1 MSENSYVYRVEVDVA
16 AVRADKHKD
25 TEEGLLSDLF
35 ELYQEIYDVTP
46 PSISGE
52 NPATLCRHPIQ
63 KVTPKQIRVLRAYER
78 LGEDQCVC
86 SRRSVGF
93 WGLGSH
99 RTQRQY
105 DEILRGKRDPSE
117 WGRRY
122 FLDRGEIEEERVYY
136 HRSAELIF
144 YMDRADA
151 WSVVQE
157 FTPESPGALQE
168 LGLDQDATPKEV
180 KRAFRQQAK
189 EVHPDH
195 GGDKKEFVDLQE
207 SYEIALEFVS

>member
-1 MSENSYVYRVEVDVA
+1 MAEDAFVYRVEVDMK
-16 AVRADKHKD
+16 AVMAENARKSEDED
-25 TEEGLLSDLF
+25 LLSDMLAF
-35 ELYQEIYDVTP
+35 FRQFSDATP

-78 LGEDQCVC
+78 LGEGQCVC
-86 SRRSVGF
+86 SQRSG
-93 WGLGSH
+93 GLGAH
-99 RTQRQY
+99 HTQWRY
-105 DEILRGKRDPSE
+105 DETLRGKRDPSE

-157 FTPESPGALQE
+157 FTPESPGALQK
-168 LGLDQDATPKEV
+168 LGLDQDATPEEV

-195 GGDKKEFVDLQE
+195 GGDKEEFVDLQE
-207 SYEIALEFVS
+207 SYEIALEFIS